1 MCPLDVTMGKAMA
14 YFEIFLPTYSAF
26 ECPDKTYR
34 LWFDEFLGF
43 WSACANNPTWEPALM
58 GNYNPND
65 ISQTLVIEC
74 QINPRTA
81 GQTGGAQC
89 GSDRLVRM
97 FASDLHQS
105 SQDVQSACLLQQNQ
119 CWT

>member
-58 GNYNPND
+58 GKTLLRLTSEFVNR
-65 ISQTLVIEC
+65 ILSQV
-74 QINPRTA
+74 
-81 GQTGGAQC
+81 
-89 GSDRLVRM
+89 
-97 FASDLHQS
+97 
-105 SQDVQSACLLQQNQ
+105 
-119 CWT
+119 CWPDWPSTMRVG

>member
-1 MCPLDVTMGKAMA
+1 MLKEWRPLMCPLDVTMGKAMA

-58 GNYNPND
+58 GNYHD
-65 ISQTLVIEC
+65 IRFPSFKFE
-74 QINPRTA
+74 
-81 GQTGGAQC
+81 
-89 GSDRLVRM
+89 
-97 FASDLHQS
+97 
-105 SQDVQSACLLQQNQ
+105 
-119 CWT
+119 